1 MGMWKVI
8 RTALIVSLALT
19 AVTAAAQ
26 QNFPMRPIRLVVP
39 WAPGGNVDITARLIG
54 GPLTEI
60 LGRTIVVDNRPGGGG
75 SLGANMVAK
84 SAPDGYTLLMA
95 SSGSVTVNAAVY
107 KSLPYDADKDFAAI
121 GTVNE
126 VPLVLAVGPKTPAS
140 SIKELIALAASQP
153 GKVTA
158 ATAGAGSTNHLVLEM
173 FNTQARVQLL
183 HVPYKGSGPA
193 LVDTLGGQVAMIV
206 DQLSSSLP
214 YIREGRLRS
223 LAVTTKK
230 RSSQLP
236 NVPTLEEAGLKGFEA
251 TTFTGVMAPAGT
263 PKPVIDRLYAA
274 LMKTLDSPAVIEK
287 FRSMAAEPMRNTPQQ
302 FAAFVREDLARW
314 KAVAKAANV
323 QVE

>member
-1 MGMWKVI
+1 MKK
-8 RTALIVSLALT
+8 LLLLAAPLLFA

-26 QNFPMRPIRLVVP
+26 QNFPTRPIRLVVP

-107 KSLPYDADKDFAAI
+107 KSLPYDAEKDFAAI
-121 GTVNE
+121 GTVHE
-126 VPLVLAVGPKTPAS
+126 VPLVFAIGPKTPVN
-140 SIKELIALAASQP
+140 SIKDLIALAKAQP
-153 GKVTA
+153 NRVTA

-193 LVDTLGGQVAMIV
+193 LVDTLGGQVALIV

-214 YIREGRLRS
+214 YIREGRLRP

-263 PKPVIDRLYAA
+263 PKPVIDKLHAA
-274 LMKTLDSPAVIEK
+274 LMKTLDSPALIEK
-287 FRSMAAEPMRNTPQQ
+287 FRDMAAEPMKNTPQQ